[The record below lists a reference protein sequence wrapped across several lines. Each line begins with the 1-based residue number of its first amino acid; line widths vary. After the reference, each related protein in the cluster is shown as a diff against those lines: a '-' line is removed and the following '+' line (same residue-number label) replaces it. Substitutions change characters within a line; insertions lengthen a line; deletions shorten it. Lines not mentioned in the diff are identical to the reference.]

1 MPAAP
6 TPPDTVRAPAQP
18 PPAEARSPRVCVLA
32 ATPLLT
38 VTIEAPTSE
47 DSHPEVH
54 VHAGGQGLWVARM
67 AVSLGADVVVCGP
80 FGGEIGTV
88 LAHLAEVER
97 LRVRPT
103 AYAGGNGAY
112 VHDRR
117 EGDRREVAQTP
128 PHTLDRH
135 ELDDLYGTVLV
146 EAMDADVT
154 VLTGA
159 DPPTILPA
167 AIVGRLA
174 RDLRAAGR
182 TVVADLSGRAAAAFA
197 SAGGAVLKISHE
209 ELVDGGFAA
218 DRTTAELVR
227 AARALL
233 CGDQGAWPVR
243 PGAGPNSPPGAVLS
257 SPPGAMPGSPSTA
270 GPDVP
275 GARLG
280 AVVVSRAGDA
290 GLVVTADDVRAVHP
304 PPITVVDHRGAG
316 DSMTAGIAV
325 GIGRGLPL
333 EEAVRLGAAAGALNV
348 TRRGLGTGRREQIER
363 FARRVVVRSL
373 EDDAP
378 RP

>member
-1 MPAAP
+1 MPPQQP
-6 TPPDTVRAPAQP
+6 TTTDET
-18 PPAEARSPRVCVLA
+18 RSPRVCVLA
-32 ATPLLT
+32 PTPLLT
-38 VTIEAPTSE
+38 ITIEAPTSE
-47 DSHPEVH
+47 ESNPEVH
-54 VHAGGQGLWVARM
+54 VHAGGQGLWVGRM

-80 FGGEIGTV
+80 FGGETGTV

-117 EGDRREVAQTP
+117 DGERQEVAQTP
-128 PHTLDRH
+128 PHSLDRH

-159 DPPTILPA
+159 DPPRILPA
-167 AIVGRLA
+167 AVVGRLA

-197 SAGGAVLKISHE
+197 EAGGAVLKISHE
-209 ELVDGGFAA
+209 ELVEGGFVDSDAPAHLLEAA
-218 DRTTAELVR
+218 HRFVDDGL
-227 AARALL
+227 
-233 CGDQGAWPVR
+233 D
-243 PGAGPNSPPGAVLS
+243 
-257 SPPGAMPGSPSTA
+257 
-270 GPDVP
+270 
-275 GARLG
+275 
-280 AVVVSRAGDA
+280 AVVVSRAGEPV
-290 GLVVTADDVRAVHP
+290 LVVTRDAVEEVLP

-325 GIGRGLPL
+325 GLGRGLPL
-333 EEAVRLGAAAGALNV
+333 NEAVRLGAAAGALNV

-363 FARRVVVRSL
+363 FARRVVVRPAG
-373 EDDAP
+373 DPA
-378 RP
+378 

>member
-6 TPPDTVRAPAQP
+6 TTPDTVRASAPTAP
-18 PPAEARSPRVCVLA
+18 DEARSPRVCVLA

-47 DSHPEVH
+47 DAHPEVH

-103 AYAGGNGAY
+103 QYAGGNGAY

-117 EGDRREVAQTP
+117 DGDRREIAETP
-128 PHTLDRH
+128 PHPLDRH

-167 AIVGRLA
+167 AVVGRLA
-174 RDLRAAGR
+174 GDLRAAGR

-197 SAGGAVLKISHE
+197 QAGGTLLKISHE
-209 ELVDGGFAA
+209 ELVEGGFAA
-218 DRTTAELVR
+218 GHTTDELTR

-233 CGDQGAWPVR
+233 
-243 PGAGPNSPPGAVLS
+243 
-257 SPPGAMPGSPSTA
+257 TA
-270 GPDVP
+270 GSTDRPA
-275 GARLG
+275 GHLA

-363 FARRVVVRSL
+363 FARRVVIRPL
-373 EDDAP
+373 EDTPA
-378 RP
+378 

>member
-1 MPAAP
+1 MPAATT
-6 TPPDTVRAPAQP
+6 TPD
-18 PPAEARSPRVCVLA
+18 EARSPRVCVLA
-32 ATPLLT
+32 PTPLLT

-117 EGDRREVAQTP
+117 EGDRREVAETP
-128 PHTLDRH
+128 PHPLDRH

-159 DPPTILPA
+159 NPPKILPA
-167 AIVGRLA
+167 AVVGRLA

-182 TVVADLSGRAAAAFA
+182 TVVADLSGKAAAAFA
-197 SAGGAVLKISHE
+197 GAGGTVLKISHE

-218 DRTTAELVR
+218 DHTTGELVR

-233 CGDQGAWPVR
+233 VGGPDPLLGGGSGAPLVGGS
-243 PGAGPNSPPGAVLS
+243 GALLGGGSGAPLVGGS
-257 SPPGAMPGSPSTA
+257 GGSGSDGSPDDVA
-270 GPDVP
+270 G
-275 GARLG
+275 RLG

-290 GLVVTADDVRAVHP
+290 GLVVTVDDVRAVHP

-325 GIGRGLPL
+325 GIGRGLSL

-373 EDDAP
+373 DD
-378 RP
+378 

>member
-1 MPAAP
+1 MP
-6 TPPDTVRAPAQP
+6 D
-18 PPAEARSPRVCVLA
+18 RSASDEPRTPRVCVLA
-32 ATPLLT
+32 PTPLLT
-38 VTIEAPTSE
+38 VTIEPPTSE
-47 DSHPEVH
+47 ESHPEVH
-54 VHAGGQGLWVARM
+54 VHAGGQGLWVGRM

-80 FGGEIGTV
+80 FGGETGTV

-117 EGDRREVAQTP
+117 DGDRREVAETP
-128 PHTLDRH
+128 PHPLDRH

-159 DPPTILPA
+159 DPARILPA
-167 AIVGRLA
+167 AVVGRLA

-197 SAGGAVLKISHE
+197 QAGGAVLKISHE
-209 ELVDGGFAA
+209 ELVDGGFVASDSLDDLRGAA
-218 DRTTAELVR
+218 LRFVE
-227 AARALL
+227 
-233 CGDQGAWPVR
+233 QG
-243 PGAGPNSPPGAVLS
+243 L
-257 SPPGAMPGSPSTA
+257 
-270 GPDVP
+270 D
-275 GARLG
+275 
-280 AVVVSRAGDA
+280 AVVVSRAGEPV
-290 GLVVTADDVRAVHP
+290 LIVTAGETHEVVP

-325 GIGRGLPL
+325 GLGRGLTL
-333 EEAVRLGAAAGALNV
+333 AEAVRLGAAAGALNV

-363 FARRVVVRSL
+363 FARRVQVRPADGGAGS
-373 EDDAP
+373 
-378 RP
+378 

>member
-6 TPPDTVRAPAQP
+6 TTPDTAPATTP
-18 PPAEARSPRVCVLA
+18 GTPDEGRAPRVCVLA
-32 ATPLLT
+32 ATPWLT
-38 VTIEAPTSE
+38 VTIEAPSSE

-54 VHAGGQGLWVARM
+54 VHAGGQGLWVGRM
-67 AVSLGADVVVCGP
+67 AVSLGAEVVVCGP

-103 AYAGGNGAY
+103 QYSGGNGAY

-117 EGDRREVAQTP
+117 EGDRREIAQTP
-128 PHTLDRH
+128 PHSLDRH

-159 DPPTILPA
+159 DPPSVLPA
-167 AIVGRLA
+167 AVLGRLA

-182 TVVADLSGRAAAAFA
+182 TVVGDLSGRAAAAFA
-197 SAGGAVLKISHE
+197 QAGGTVLKISHE
-209 ELVDGGFAA
+209 ELVEGGFVAG
-218 DRTTAELVR
+218 DTTADLVR
-227 AARALL
+227 GARALL
-233 CGDQGAWPVR
+233 GRSRADLAGASADR
-243 PGAGPNSPPGAVLS
+243 PGGCL
-257 SPPGAMPGSPSTA
+257 GS
-270 GPDVP
+270 
-275 GARLG
+275 
-280 AVVVSRAGDA
+280 VVVSRAGDA
-290 GLVVTADDVRAVHP
+290 GLIVTADDVRTVHP

-325 GIGRGLPL
+325 GLGRGLPL
-333 EEAVRLGAAAGALNV
+333 EESVRLGAAAGALNV

-363 FARRVVVRSL
+363 FARRVDVRSL
-373 EDDAP
+373 EDVSG
-378 RP
+378 

>member
-1 MPAAP
+1 MPAVPLA
-6 TPPDTVRAPAQP
+6 PDTVRAAVLGPAD
-18 PPAEARSPRVCVLA
+18 ASRTPRVCVLA
-32 ATPLLT
+32 PTPLLT

-80 FGGEIGTV
+80 FGGETGTV

-103 AYAGGNGAY
+103 AYSGGNGAY

-117 EGDRREVAQTP
+117 DGDRREIAQTP

-159 DPPTILPA
+159 NPPKILPA
-167 AIVGRLA
+167 TVVGRLA
-174 RDLRAAGR
+174 GDLLSAGR
-182 TVVADLSGRAAAAFA
+182 TVVADLSGKAAAAFA
-197 SAGGAVLKISHE
+197 RAGGTVLKISHE
-209 ELVDGGFAA
+209 ELVDGGFATGH
-218 DRTTAELVR
+218 TTEELTR

-233 CGDQGAWPVR
+233 DGG
-243 PGAGPNSPPGAVLS
+243 
-257 SPPGAMPGSPSTA
+257 TA
-270 GPDVP
+270 GGD
-275 GARLG
+275 GSGGRLG

-290 GLVVTADDVRAVHP
+290 GLVVTADDVRAVSP

-325 GIGRGLPL
+325 GIGRGMPL
-333 EEAVRLGAAAGALNV
+333 DEAVRLGAAAGALNV

-363 FARRVVVRSL
+363 FAGRVVVRPLSDL
-373 EDDAP
+373 
-378 RP
+378 